1 MLLTLLRIVDGATAA
16 RRLAGAALGR
26 AVIARPTVSRARR
39 PINSQKVAQKARI
52 IDQIDSHTWRFVDTT
67 DRKLLSLL
75 RDDGRMSVAAM
86 AKALGVSRG
95 TVQNRMARLE
105 ADGTVLGYTVR
116 LKNSAEDRRV
126 RALMTVAVEG
136 NRTDEVLKT
145 LRGDPAVCAL
155 HTTNGRWD
163 IVAELRTDSLEAV
176 DRVLGRIRQIDGI
189 SNTETSL
196 LLSTHKY

>member
-1 MLLTLLRIVDGATAA
+1 MA
-16 RRLAGAALGR
+16 
-26 AVIARPTVSRARR
+26 
-39 PINSQKVAQKARI
+39 
-52 IDQIDSHTWRFVDTT
+52 DSMDST
-67 DRKLLSLL
+67 DRALVSLL
-75 RDDGRMSVAAM
+75 RDNARLSVAAL
-86 AKALGVSRG
+86 AKLLRVARG
-95 TVQNRMARLE
+95 TVQNRLARME
-105 ADGTVLGYTVR
+105 HDGTIVGYTVK
-116 LKNSAEDRRV
+116 LKPQAEDQRI

-136 NRTDEVLKT
+136 NRTDEVLKS

-176 DRVLGRIRQIDGI
+176 DRVLSRIRLIDGI